1 MPSSTN
7 PASTKDGLRSLQ
19 ALAFFLALLSTAIAL
34 GGALAHLFELPNKIS
49 LPRER
54 YFIVQGIYRGWAQL
68 AYALVVEFVSILAVI
83 LLYRRRPR
91 VFWFAVA
98 ALLCL
103 VAAQLV
109 FWTYTYP
116 ANAATD
122 NWTVVAADWE
132 TLRRQ
137 WEYSHAVGAVLQ
149 LLAMSALII
158 AALRVRSN

>member
-1 MPSSTN
+1 
-7 PASTKDGLRSLQ
+7 
-19 ALAFFLALLSTAIAL
+19 
-34 GGALAHLFELPNKIS
+34 
-49 LPRER
+49 
-54 YFIVQGIYRGWAQL
+54 
-68 AYALVVEFVSILAVI
+68 
-83 LLYRRRPR
+83 
-91 VFWFAVA
+91 
-98 ALLCL
+98 